1 MKQSILER
9 AKNTLSSLD
18 AVTQAFEQVIIDT
31 ISAITPWLAPII
43 PASMTYHNMIG
54 RLGFSEPIAFI
65 GALAVEFLGL
75 SAINTSVEFWR
86 YNEDKKYRQSLRIQ
100 ATTKKAKR
108 GKRKFQGAPLFFA
121 ILTGLFYISI
131 VLIVNAILDIGTADV
146 VHIIAKAL
154 LSLLSV
160 VAGVIIALRASHS
173 RRLIGTPKV
182 RLESH
187 GGTQSSPIKSYQD
200 YTRLNESRNGDGP
213 ISAETLM
220 SQYGIARA
228 TAFRWQHD
236 YRESHPNH
244 AKES

>member
-9 AKNTLSSLD
+9 AKDSLSSLHT
-18 AVTQAFEQVIIDT
+18 VSQAFEQVIIDT

-100 ATTKKAKR
+100 VTKKAKK

-154 LSLLSV
+154 LSLLSR
-160 VAGVIIALRASHS
+160 IAFT
-173 RRLIGTPKV
+173 INTM
-182 RLESH
+182 
-187 GGTQSSPIKSYQD
+187 
-200 YTRLNESRNGDGP
+200 
-213 ISAETLM
+213 LM
-220 SQYGIARA
+220 
-228 TAFRWQHD
+228 
-236 YRESHPNH
+236 
-244 AKES
+244 